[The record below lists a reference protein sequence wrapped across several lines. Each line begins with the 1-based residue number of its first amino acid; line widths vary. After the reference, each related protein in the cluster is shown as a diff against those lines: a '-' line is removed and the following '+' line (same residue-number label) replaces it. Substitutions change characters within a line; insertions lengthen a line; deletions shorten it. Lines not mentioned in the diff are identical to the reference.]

1 MNNFKCSDY
10 YEDLPIFR
18 LFMVWL
24 IMANDREGENVKLLL
39 EEFDQQKNLGNLKY
53 AIVKNNRLS
62 FQGH

>member
-1 MNNFKCSDY
+1 
-10 YEDLPIFR
+10 
-18 LFMVWL
+18 MVWL

-39 EEFDQQKNLGNLKY
+39 EEFDHQKNLGNLKY